1 MNLSDLSP
9 DALAKLEAKLLAD
22 VAVVRRMRVLMEEHQ
37 GLLRGNSG
45 GPAAPIASVA
55 APVGGVPAGS
65 AVSLLPAVPA
75 APRKSFDELGW
86 ECVQGLPEAGF
97 VMDDLRKKLRTPSW
111 NPSDAS
117 LKTLV
122 NRLIRQGKVVVH
134 ELKRGRGGS
143 TYRCTV
149 LKAEKMEEASV
160 SPESAPETAV

>member
-1 MNLSDLSP
+1 MTLSDLSP
-9 DALAKLEAKLLAD
+9 DALARLEAKLLAD
-22 VAVVRRMRVLMEEHQ
+22 VEVVRRMRVLMEEHQ
-37 GLLRGNSG
+37 GLLRGSAG
-45 GPAAPIASVA
+45 GPGVSAALVA
-55 APVGGVPAGS
+55 APS
-65 AVSLLPAVPA
+65 APVIPEVPA

-149 LKAEKMEEASV
+149 PKAEKMEEAPL